1 MSSSEQS
8 SRSKGLKPEIGTME
22 AEVTENSENVAP
34 STDHSLL
41 KRTEELKD
49 EKRGETE
56 AVGENQQQQ
65 RAEIDGQTSA
75 GGGGGD
81 GETRQVRVRR
91 QVQRFSETMSK
102 RYADEQAAKEKAHDA
117 VAAQL
122 AKGSGTP
129 LSEIPLI
136 EASIRTCKPMD
147 LKTLHYACFGCAG
160 GVAEVRSNLRK
171 FNGFSFDRE
180 SEEYGK
186 RVQFLNKKP
195 VKEVQNALRQL
206 HLEVS
211 GTRAQ
216 LVTRLLDFL
225 LKPVADAVKYK
236 GKLPPSKRKPGAGR
250 KSLSKKEES
259 NKKGTSKKSKK
270 SIKEGETESD
280 ELGVL
285 SDDDEQ
291 GEEEGAEPAAE
302 PEGEDEDEY
311 EEEEEEEE
319 SGKSDADYAPG
330 KKVVKKRKST
340 VVARKSKSP
349 RKAKRRKKQV
359 IESDD
364 DEVDDYDKSS
374 TKEENKVA
382 DVEVKSANDEMKEAK
397 QAKEIGNAEEGVA
410 DVEGDASPSNVVS
423 HSATFPSDEELKSK
437 VLDILKTADLNEVS
451 MKVVRNSISE
461 QYKDF
466 DLSPKKQFINCVI
479 EEYLASSSEKPIFR
493 PSTFLYTAFNPLP
506 SLLSHNCNAD
516 CIILQKN
523 NKSACL
529 I

>member
-1 MSSSEQS
+1 MSSLEQS
-8 SRSKGLKPEIGTME
+8 SRSKGLKSEIGTME

-56 AVGENQQQQ
+56 AVCEEQKQQ
-65 RAEIDGQTSA
+65 RAEIDRQTSA
-75 GGGGGD
+75 GGGGD

-171 FNGFSFDRE
+171 FNGFSFDCE

-225 LKPVADAVKYK
+225 LKPVADSVKYK
-236 GKLPPSKRKPGAGR
+236 GKLPPSKRKSGAGR

-280 ELGVL
+280 ELDVL

-291 GEEEGAEPAAE
+291 EEEGAEPAAE
-302 PEGEDEDEY
+302 PEGDDEDEY
-311 EEEEEEEE
+311 EEEEEE

-330 KKVVKKRKST
+330 KKVVKKRKPT
-340 VVARKSKSP
+340 AVARKSKSP

-364 DEVDDYDKSS
+364 DDDEEEVDDYDKSS
-374 TKEENKVA
+374 IKEENEVV
-382 DVEVKSANDEMKEAK
+382 DVEVKRANDEMKE
-397 QAKEIGNAEEGVA
+397 AKEIGNAEEGVA
-410 DVEGDASPSNVVS
+410 DVDGDASPSNVVS

-479 EEYLASSSEKPIFR
+479 EEYLASSSEKPIFS
-493 PSTFLYTAFNPLP
+493 PSTFLYTAFNPLT

-523 NKSACL
+523 NESACL